1 MNKLVVLRLDGDGEQ
16 HGFHAILEILKEDN
30 YSAFPQSA
38 THVRGGGSTRIEI
51 PGFLPPNPD
60 LFAQLQQHWQEK
72 YRNLVAPPYRALR
85 PKTVTVTGSLKQRV
99 QDCKES
105 ADELSQRFNN
115 WLKSEQFAPIR
126 EQLLGDLSR
135 DETIR
140 FVIRTEDPRL
150 HKLPWQEWDLIQER
164 YPKAEVAL
172 SSTRRTY
179 NTPPL
184 RGNHQVKIL
193 AILGHSQGINVE
205 EDRQMLE
212 SLPNAKITF
221 LVEPIRQTIN
231 DELWE
236 QEWDLLFFAGHS
248 ETEGETG
255 RIYINSQDSLTIDE
269 LWYGLRKAVDRG
281 LKLAIFNSCDG
292 LGLAQRLNDL
302 QIPQMIFMRE
312 LVPDLVAQ
320 TFLKYFLRAFSAGA
334 SFYLAVRE
342 ARERLQGLEGEF
354 PCATWLPV
362 IYQDLEAGLLTWD
375 DLLGIVRQDPPPK
388 RSLLAAFCVI
398 VGAALFVILVRQLG
412 WLQPIELKAF
422 DWLMRSRPL
431 EKPDD
436 RLLLVEVTTEDV
448 SKYQQNE
455 GESLPDDKL
464 EQLIENLNQDS
475 PRIVG
480 LLIQRELELNSDQ
493 KRLIK
498 RLETDDSLITRCL
511 IGGDKGGIKP
521 SPHIPAK
528 RLNAQVG
535 FSDVVSDI
543 NIDNIIR
550 RSLLGR
556 TATKDEK
563 YCPVYSSFA
572 LLVAL
577 QYLDRENIGY
587 EMTETSPLKIGQTL
601 FNSVDSN
608 TGGYQTIDDLGYQIM
623 LNYRSLGS
631 HPNDIANRV
640 TAAQVIEG
648 NVESNWVK
656 DKIVLIGV
664 TDTIRF
670 SQHEQN
676 TPYGKMPG
684 VVLQA
689 HIVSQILSAVKD
701 ERPLLVGVSSVVGN
715 FWILIGSIAGGL
727 LVWRIRSLGF
737 IALLVGAELGV
748 LWACCYGLLIAGV
761 WIPLMPA
768 ALALLIA
775 AGGTLVVYQVPPI
788 RNRLSSLNMR

>member
-16 HGFHAILEILKEDN
+16 HGFRAILTIGEEEN
-30 YSAFPQSA
+30 SAYG
-38 THVRGGGSTRIEI
+38 RGGVSPQIEI
-51 PGFLPPNPD
+51 PGFLPPNPG

-105 ADELSQRFNN
+105 ADKLSQRFNY
-115 WLKSEQFAPIR
+115 WLKSEQFAKIR

-140 FVIRTEDPRL
+140 FLIRTEDL
-150 HKLPWQEWDLIQER
+150 TLQKLPWQEWDLIQEH

-179 NTPPL
+179 NPPPL

-231 DELWE
+231 NELWE
-236 QEWDLLFFAGHS
+236 QEWDILFFAGHS

-375 DLLGIVRQDPPPK
+375 DLLGIVRQPPPPK

-436 RLLLVEVTTEDV
+436 RLLLVEVTPEDV
-448 SKYQQNE
+448 NKYQQNE

-480 LLIQRELELNSDQ
+480 SLIERQFEINSDHQ
-493 KRLIK
+493 RLIK
-498 RLETDDSLITRCL
+498 RLETDDKLITRCF
-511 IGGDKGGIKP
+511 IGGKEGGIKP
-521 SPHIPAK
+521 SPHIPAE
-528 RLNAQVG
+528 RQTAQVG
-535 FSDVVSDI
+535 FSDVIVDTDKST
-543 NIDNIIR
+543 R

-556 TATKDEK
+556 TAERENE
-563 YCPVYSSFA
+563 YCPTYSSFA

-577 QYLDRENIGY
+577 HYLDREGIGY
-587 EMTETSPLKIGQTL
+587 EMTETSPLKIGETL
-601 FNSVDSN
+601 FHPLISN
-608 TGGYQTIDDLGYQIM
+608 TGGYQTIDDRGYQIM
-623 LNYRSLGS
+623 LNYRSLGN

-648 NVESNWVK
+648 NVEPNWVK

-664 TDTIRF
+664 TDTLRF
-670 SQHEQN
+670 SQHERN

-689 HIVSQILSAVKD
+689 HIIGQILSAVKD

-715 FWILIGSIAGGL
+715 LWVLIGSIGGGL
-727 LVWRIRSLGF
+727 LVWRVRSLGF

-768 ALALLIA
+768 ALALIIA
-775 AGGTLVVYQVPPI
+775 AGGTLVVYQVPQI
-788 RNRLSSLNMR
+788 RNRLSSLNTR